1 MPRAASLFLSLAF
14 PCLTL
19 VMPARVLPAENP
31 ATILTG
37 KIVTTVTR
45 AVPMPFN
52 SIVDEVL
59 VKPGD
64 AVAKDA
70 PLMRYHLQEEAE
82 RILQREVTTGAD
94 TEETRGQMLNME
106 RQLAETVAQ
115 RNKAQQLA
123 AAGLGS
129 HQASARLEDDVRSL
143 KQRIDLLNATIRKRE
158 SIFADRLKELEGYF
172 GVPVRTGE
180 QLPPKLTLTSPI
192 QGHVLSLSGAVNP
205 GALLNA
211 GTTPIQVGQLDPVL
225 IQVHVYEAEITGIR
239 LGDTATVEV
248 PSLGNKSF
256 TAVVTEI
263 SWISTDMNV
272 SNPSYYMVELQV
284 PNHDLELKPG
294 FKTVVHFGG
303 RNRQSAK

>member
-1 MPRAASLFLSLAF
+1 MSAGIS
-14 PCLTL
+14 
-19 VMPARVLPAENP
+19 PAESP
-31 ATILTG
+31 STILTG

-94 TEETRGQMLNME
+94 TEETRSQALNME
-106 RQLAETVAQ
+106 RQLAEVIAQ

-123 AAGLGS
+123 ASGLGS
-129 HQASARLEDDVRSL
+129 HQASVRLEDDVRSL
-143 KQRIDLLNATIRKRE
+143 KLRIELLNATIRKRE
-158 SIFADRLKELEGYF
+158 RIFADRLKELEGYF
-172 GVPVRTGE
+172 GMPVGAGE
-180 QLPPKLTLTSPI
+180 QLPSKLTLTSPI

-211 GTTPIQVGQLDPVL
+211 GETPIQVGQLDPVL

-248 PSLGNKSF
+248 PSLDNKNF

-263 SWISTDMNV
+263 SWVSTDMNV

-284 PNHDLELKPG
+284 PNRDLELKPG

-303 RNRQSAK
+303 RK

>member
-1 MPRAASLFLSLAF
+1 LSLAF
-14 PCLTL
+14 LCLPL
-19 VMPARVLPAENP
+19 VMPAGVLSAEAP
-31 ATILTG
+31 PTILTG
-37 KIVTTVTR
+37 KIVATVTR

-64 AVAKDA
+64 AVTRNA
-70 PLMRYHLQEEAE
+70 PLIRYHLQEEAE

-94 TEETRGQMLNME
+94 TEETRSQVLNME
-106 RQLAETVAQ
+106 RQLAETIAQ
-115 RNKAQQLA
+115 RNRAQQLA
-123 AAGLGS
+123 VSGLGS

-143 KQRIDLLNATIRKRE
+143 KQRIELLNAAICKRE
-158 SIFADRLKELEGYF
+158 SIFADRLKELESYF
-172 GVPVRTGE
+172 GVPVRAGE
-180 QLPPKLTLTSPI
+180 QLPPELTLTSPI

-211 GTTPIQVGQLDPVL
+211 GATPVQVGRLDPML

-248 PSLGNKSF
+248 PSLDNRNF

-284 PNHDLELKPG
+284 PNHNLELKPG
-294 FKTVVHFGG
+294 FKTVVRFGG
-303 RNRQSAK
+303 RK

>member
-1 MPRAASLFLSLAF
+1 MPQAAPLLLSLAF
-14 PCLTL
+14 LCLPFA
-19 VMPARVLPAENP
+19 MPAGVSSAENP
-31 ATILTG
+31 STILTG

-52 SIVDEVL
+52 SIVNEVL

-94 TEETRGQMLNME
+94 TEETRSQVLNME
-106 RQLAETVAQ
+106 RQLAETIAQ

-123 AAGLGS
+123 ASGLGS
-129 HQASARLEDDVRSL
+129 RQASTRLEDDVRSL
-143 KQRIDLLNATIRKRE
+143 KQRIDLLNAAIRKRE

-172 GVPVRTGE
+172 GVPVKAGE
-180 QLPPKLTLTSPI
+180 QLPPMLTLTSPI
-192 QGHVLSLSGAVNP
+192 QGHVLSLNGAVNP

-211 GTTPIQVGQLDPVL
+211 GATPIQVGQLDPVL
-225 IQVHVYEAEITGIR
+225 IQVHVYEAEIAGIG

-248 PSLGNKSF
+248 PSLGDKNF

-303 RNRQSAK
+303 RK